1 MKNKSN
7 SDATTQTKTDL
18 QRPETPSD
26 ICSVLQALED
36 LVSIVDHNYV
46 YVAVSHGYTLF
57 FNTPTEEIIGKKVS
71 DIHGTDIFERAL
83 KSNLDSALAGK
94 DKQFQFWVPNKN
106 GELRFIDSRHTPYTG
121 SLVAERGVAIVA
133 RDITLLKH
141 TQAALEK
148 ERYLLNTIINTIP
161 DFIFIKDKRGVYQR
175 CNKSFEDLLDTTAEQ
190 IVGKTDNGLMSAHSA
205 NYVRGR
211 DLEVIKSK
219 EEVRCDEPVTYND
232 GQRRLVDMLKLPLF
246 DENNEVSG
254 IVGIGHDVTR
264 EREVEYKL
272 QLAALVFETTSDCCF
287 ILSNQGTILSSN
299 LAAKE
304 CFPKVCC
311 ASDHP
316 ITDFF
321 YCSNVPPTLD
331 KIIRTEFSWRGEV
344 TSQDQQPFLATLNAV
359 LDENQQ
365 PEKFVMILKDNSQH
379 KERER
384 ELLNQAYHDHLT
396 GLPNRLL
403 LKTKLESAII
413 RAERQRRKIAVL
425 FIDLDSFKPV
435 NDLHG
440 HWEGD
445 NILIQVAQRLQ
456 NSMRKVDTLSRMGGD
471 EFIAIIDITTDYQAR
486 TVAEKLAYHI
496 AQPFL
501 LKNTS
506 VSLSASIGIS
516 LFPNDSRIAEQLL
529 KKADEAMYHA
539 KSTPLK
545 PFSFYTDIPLRDES
559 SPT

>member
-1 MKNKSN
+1 MKNKN
-7 SDATTQTKTDL
+7 NHDTETQTEPLPQKHDANS
-18 QRPETPSD
+18 E
-26 ICSVLQALED
+26 ICSVLEALED
-36 LVSIVDHNYV
+36 LVSIIDHNYV

-57 FNTPTEEIIGKKVS
+57 FGMPAQEIIGKTAS
-71 DIHGTDIFERAL
+71 EIHGADVFERVL
-83 KSNLDSALAGK
+83 KPNLDLTLAGEEV
-94 DKQFQFWVPNKN
+94 QLQFWRPDQHGK
-106 GELRFIDSRHTPYTG
+106 LRFIDSRHTPYTG
-121 SLVAERGVAIVA
+121 HLVAGKGVAIVA

-148 ERYLLNTIINTIP
+148 ERYLLNTIINAIP
-161 DFIFIKDKRGVYQR
+161 DFIFIKDIRGVYQR
-175 CNKSFEDLLDTTAEQ
+175 CNKSFEALLDSTSDE

-205 NYVRGR
+205 NYVRSR
-211 DLEVIKSK
+211 DLEVIESK

-246 DENNEVSG
+246 DENNEVTG
-254 IVGIGHDVTR
+254 IMGIGHDVTR
-264 EREVEYKL
+264 EREVDYKL

-287 ILSNQGTILSSN
+287 ILSKRGIILSSN
-299 LAAKE
+299 LAAKD
-304 CFPKVCC
+304 CFPQVCS
-311 ASDHP
+311 ASEQP

-321 YCSNVPPTLD
+321 YCSNVPPTLE
-331 KIIRTEFSWRGEV
+331 KIIRTEFSWHGEV
-344 TSQDQQPFLATLNAV
+344 ASRDHQPFLATLNAV
-359 LDENQQ
+359 LDENQE

-379 KERER
+379 KEREK

-456 NSMRKVDTLSRMGGD
+456 SCMRKVDTLSRMGGD
-471 EFIAIIDITTDYQAR
+471 EFIALIDITNDDQAR
-486 TVAEKLAYHI
+486 IVAEKLAHNV

-501 LKNTS
+501 LENTR
-506 VSLSASIGIS
+506 VSLTASIGIS
-516 LFPNDSRIAEQLL
+516 LFPSDSRVAEQLL
-529 KKADEAMYHA
+529 IKADEAMYHS
-539 KSTPLK
+539 KNDPVK
-545 PFSFYTDIPLRDES
+545 PFSFYTDIPLHD
-559 SPT
+559 